1 MHKPLRDTNLPKGIF
16 RLLMRVP
23 ILLYQVGLGR
33 ILGGRFLMLTHIGR
47 NSGILKRVVLEVIK
61 SEPESGIYYIGSGWG
76 EKANWFLNIEKTPE
90 VRVQAS
96 NNVFDAVAMRVS
108 TNRASDILL
117 DYAVRN
123 PTAFRIL
130 VGRLIVSKDL
140 DISEESAALLAQYIP
155 IVVLKP
161 VR

>member
-1 MHKPLRDTNLPKGIF
+1 L
-16 RLLMRVP
+16 
-23 ILLYQVGLGR
+23 
-33 ILGGRFLMLTHIGR
+33 
-47 NSGILKRVVLEVIK
+47 
-61 SEPESGIYYIGSGWG
+61 PESGIYYIGSGWG

-96 NNVFDAVAMRVS
+96 NNVFDAVATRVS

-130 VGRLIVSKDL
+130 AGRLIVSKDL